1 MTEIDNVRIIKN
13 AGETRRASVA
23 DRRLATPFTLLQHRE
38 GVMRMGNNR
47 GAKAL
52 RFVVCLVTVLAL
64 AMAFAPKAC

>member
-1 MTEIDNVRIIKN
+1 MPGNS
-13 AGETRRASVA
+13 RRSSVA

-52 RFVVCLVTVLAL
+52 RFVVCLVIVLAL
-64 AMAFAPKAC
+64 AIAFAPKAC